1 MLERDRELERIQ
13 VALASA
19 RDGTGVAVIVEGS
32 AGIGKTALLA
42 SAKARASG
50 AGMLVLAARG
60 IELEAGYPFG
70 VVRQCFEPTLRAGE
84 RRDREQ
90 LLSGAA
96 RLAAPAVIDA
106 PGEPTAASFG
116 VLHGLYWLTANLAER
131 QPLLIAIDD
140 VQWADEPSLRFAA
153 HLLGRI
159 ESLAATL
166 IVATRPVGPAAGGPG
181 PLVELLADRHHELLS
196 PAPLSESAVAEL
208 LRRTE
213 AETVDDQFARACHHA
228 SGGNPFLLTELE
240 RTLRED
246 RVPFTAA
253 GAERVGAVTP
263 PQVARAIR
271 ARLARLGPQARALAR
286 AAVVLGDDS
295 PLELVSGLAVLDRS
309 AATAAVDELGGAGLV
324 EPGRLIRF
332 RHPLLRS
339 AVAGSLTLA
348 QSEESHLAAA
358 RLLRARRAPPERVAV
373 HLLATAPTG
382 EPMDLQTLRNAAT
395 RAIERGAPEGAIP
408 LLRRALEEPVG
419 EDLRAELLLEL
430 GRAQLVAGQ
439 LAAAVEHLDAV
450 VRSTS
455 DAELRARALVPLL
468 QNVSAR
474 NADDFVSRLR
484 LIPLIL
490 EEIGSRDRELWLR
503 LQAYPVIRPDPD
515 VRLDQAHLDELS
527 SLAGDTP
534 GEAVAIAHS
543 IFRRIKMGAG
553 ADEIAG
559 MAERAARQLDALVE
573 DGSSAIAFSAVIL
586 GLRWS
591 DRLDLA
597 ERLLERAIT
606 IARRR
611 GSMLDF
617 ANSLDLRAELY
628 MRRGLLGEA
637 EADARDSL
645 ATEIEKSWLFARG
658 VKPLLQSLA
667 GQGRTGE
674 AEQII
679 GREFGDIPLAEV
691 PPMIGLVYAR
701 AEVLAAAG
709 KHAAALEAFEEA
721 VRRGERWGGAS
732 PSQIGDIL
740 IAAHCYHVLG
750 DERTA
755 RARVAEAGA
764 LARRWDTP
772 GALGEV
778 MHAKGMLEVGDV
790 QLEMLKEAAAL
801 LERSPARLELA
812 RALVDLGGALRRAGQ
827 RRDSRDPLRDA
838 YELAR
843 DCGSEPLATTAQ
855 QELAASGVRVRRER
869 LTGAQSLTPSERRIA
884 QMVVDG
890 GSNAEIAQA
899 LFITVKTVEMH
910 LTNIYRKLDIAGRV
924 ELPLALNE
932 PAPPARR

>member
-1 MLERDRELERIQ
+1 M
-13 VALASA
+13 
-19 RDGTGVAVIVEGS
+19 
-32 AGIGKTALLA
+32 
-42 SAKARASG
+42 
-50 AGMLVLAARG
+50 
-60 IELEAGYPFG
+60 
-70 VVRQCFEPTLRAGE
+70 
-84 RRDREQ
+84 
-90 LLSGAA
+90 
-96 RLAAPAVIDA
+96 
-106 PGEPTAASFG
+106 
-116 VLHGLYWLTANLAER
+116 
-131 QPLLIAIDD
+131 
-140 VQWADEPSLRFAA
+140 
-153 HLLGRI
+153 
-159 ESLAATL
+159 
-166 IVATRPVGPAAGGPG
+166 
-181 PLVELLADRHHELLS
+181 
-196 PAPLSESAVAEL
+196 AEL
-208 LRRTE
+208 LRRVE
-213 AETVDDQFARACHHA
+213 PETVDEQFARACHHA

-240 RTLRED
+240 RTLREE

-253 GAERVGAVTP
+253 GAKRVGAVTP

-271 ARLARLGPQARALAR
+271 ARLTRLAPQARALAR

-295 PLELVSGLAVLDRS
+295 PLELVSELAALDRP
-309 AATAAVDELGGAGLV
+309 AATAAADELGDAGLV

-358 RLLRARRAPPERVAV
+358 RLLRARRAPPERVAM

-382 EPMDLQTLRNAAT
+382 ESADLHTLRDAAT
-395 RAIERGAPEGAIP
+395 RATQRGAPEGAIP
-408 LLRRALEEPVG
+408 LLRRGLEEPVD
-419 EDLRAELLLEL
+419 EDRRAELLLEL
-430 GRAQLVAGQ
+430 GRAQLAAGQ

-474 NADDFVSRLR
+474 DPDDFVTQLR
-484 LIPLIL
+484 LIPPIL

-503 LQAYPVIRPDPD
+503 LQAYPVIRPDPNAQ
-515 VRLDQAHLDELS
+515 LEQAHLDELS

-534 GEAVAIAHS
+534 GEAIALAHS
-543 IFRRIKMGAG
+543 IFRRIKMGAS

-559 MAERAARQLDALVE
+559 MAERAARQLEALVE

-597 ERLLERAIT
+597 ERLLDRAIT

-628 MRRGLLGEA
+628 LRRGLLRDA

-679 GREFGDIPLAEV
+679 RREFGELPLADV

-701 AEVLAAAG
+701 AEVLASSG
-709 KHAAALEAFEEA
+709 KHTAALEAFEDA
-721 VRRGERWGGAS
+721 VRRGQKWGGAS

-740 IAAHCYHVLG
+740 IAARCHHALG
-750 DERTA
+750 DQCTA
-755 RARVAEAGA
+755 HERVAKAAA
-764 LARRWDTP
+764 LARRWGTP
-772 GALGEV
+772 GVLGEV
-778 MHAKGMLEVGDV
+778 MHADGMLAVGDA
-790 QLEMLKEAAAL
+790 QLEMLREAAAL

-812 RALVDLGGALRRAGQ
+812 RALVDLGGALRRAGH
-827 RRDSRDPLRDA
+827 RRDSRDPLREG

-843 DCGSEPLATTAQ
+843 DCGAQPLATTAR

-899 LFITVKTVEMH
+899 LFVTVKTVEMH

-924 ELPLALNE
+924 ELPPALNE
-932 PAPPARR
+932 PAPTRR